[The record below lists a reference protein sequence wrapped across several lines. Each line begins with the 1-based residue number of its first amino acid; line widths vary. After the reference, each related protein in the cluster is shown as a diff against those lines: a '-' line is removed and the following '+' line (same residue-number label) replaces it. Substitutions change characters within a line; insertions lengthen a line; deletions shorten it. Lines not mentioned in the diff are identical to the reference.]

1 MNKLVLKSPAKVN
14 LYLNLLGKRF
24 DGYHEVETVIQAI
37 DLCDELTLEETAD
50 DISISSDDPDLPTEG
65 ANLAAR
71 AARLL
76 VEKLGINKGVR
87 IFIKK
92 RIPQAAGLGG
102 GSGNAATTLL
112 GLNRLWDLELGPRR
126 LAEFGKSLGTDVPF
140 FVSGEATAL
149 CTGRGEDLMGLSS
162 RTIWYC
168 LVVPPIRVSTQDA
181 YSRVHY
187 RSVGLT
193 RPHNDVKMLAH
204 ALGEGDLQSIK
215 PLLYNGL
222 EQAAKELAPL
232 LPRVMELMKSLGA
245 EGASMSGSGPCCFSL
260 CHDRKEAVDLAD
272 KISSLGEW
280 RTFVA
285 RTLQKRRKESGN
297 HRSKG
302 ILKGRG

>member
-14 LYLNLLGKRF
+14 LYLNLLRKRS

-50 DISISSDDPDLPTEG
+50 DISISSDDPDLPTDG
-65 ANLAAR
+65 ANLAYR

-102 GSGNAATTLL
+102 GSGNAATTLV
-112 GLNRLWDLELGPRR
+112 GLNRLWDLDLGRQR

-140 FVSGEATAL
+140 FVSCEATAL
-149 CTGRGEDLMGLSS
+149 CTGRGEEVRGLSS

-168 LVVPPIRVSTQDA
+168 LVVPPIRVYTQDV
-181 YSRVHY
+181 YSRVRY
-187 RSVGLT
+187 GSVGLT
-193 RPHNDVKMLAH
+193 RPHNDVRMLVQS
-204 ALGEGDLQSIK
+204 LEEGDLQSIK

-222 EQAAKELAPL
+222 SQAVKELAPIV
-232 LPRVMELMKSLGA
+232 PKVMELMKSLGA
-245 EGASMSGSGPCCFSL
+245 ERVSMSGSGPCCFSL
-260 CHDRKEAVDLAD
+260 CHDRKEAVDLAA

-285 RTLQKRRKESGN
+285 RTLQGPNEART
-297 HRSKG
+297 
-302 ILKGRG
+302 